1 MEEKRGIDEFQ
12 AKKMAHECAIF
23 SHGLLLVG
31 SSHVVDALV
40 STHSFL
46 LGFCNISS
54 NLGLIST
61 NCANILSQLV
71 NFVRQILN
79 GGFQFAGVCT
89 TAQQSGQTNNTY
101 QQQFFHF

>member
-1 MEEKRGIDEFQ
+1 MRNFRQ
-12 AKKMAHECAIF
+12 KKMAHNCAIF
-23 SHGLLLVG
+23 SHGLLLVL

-46 LGFCNISS
+46 LGFSNISS
-54 NLGLIST
+54 DLGLIST
-61 NCANILSQLV
+61 NSANILSQLV

-79 GGFQFAGVCT
+79 GSFQFASVCAT
-89 TAQQSGQTNNTY
+89 TQQSGQTNNTY